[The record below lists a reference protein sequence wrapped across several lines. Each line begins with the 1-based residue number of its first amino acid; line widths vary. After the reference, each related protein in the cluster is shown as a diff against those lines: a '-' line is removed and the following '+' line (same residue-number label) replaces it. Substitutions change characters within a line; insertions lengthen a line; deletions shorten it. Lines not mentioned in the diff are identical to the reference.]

1 MRKLLSVSTMT
12 FRPTILIVALLLL
25 CVIETKAQIK
35 IPTFD
40 VELKIQQT
48 LVPGEGDNDGQLEF
62 AETTNFYGGAHV
74 QINQY
79 VAIGGYYGRS
89 FRGNGR
95 FKNGDGSTDN
105 EILQLQKGID
115 IRVSTSRA
123 KKWRKYLV
131 VNCGQIE
138 YVSVKESFRLADKS
152 AAFGANLGLMRRLS
166 NNLYLTVIELGVKVI
181 SDDIFWFEAPNGDN
195 LMAEAKMGLTYNIGK
210 RK

>member
-1 MRKLLSVSTMT
+1 MLPSVSTMT
-12 FRPTILIVALLLL
+12 FKRSILIVALLLL
-25 CVIETKAQIK
+25 CVGTIKAQLK
-35 IPTFD
+35 LPTFD

-48 LVPGEGDNDGQLEF
+48 LLPGEGDNDGQLEF

-89 FRGNGR
+89 FRGNAK
-95 FKNGDGSTDN
+95 FKNGIGSTEN
-105 EILQLQKGID
+105 ETLQLQKGID

-131 VNCGQIE
+131 VNYGQIE

-166 NNLYLTVIELGVKVI
+166 NNLYLTVIELGVKVM
-181 SDDIFWFEAPNGDN
+181 SDDIFWFEAPDADN
-195 LMAEAKMGLTYNIGK
+195 IIAEAKMGLVYNIGK

>member
-1 MRKLLSVSTMT
+1 MT
-12 FRPTILIVALLLL
+12 FKPTILIAVLLVF
-25 CVIETKAQIK
+25 CVSRIHAQLK
-35 IPTFD
+35 LPTFD

-48 LVPGEGDNDGQLEF
+48 LVPGEGDADGQLEF

-105 EILQLQKGID
+105 EIIQLQKGID
-115 IRVSTSRA
+115 LRFSTSRA
-123 KKWRKYLV
+123 KKWRKYLALSY
-131 VNCGQIE
+131 GQIE
-138 YVSVKESFRLADKS
+138 FVSVKESFRLADKS

-166 NNLYLTVIELGVKVI
+166 NNLYLTVIELGVRVI
-181 SDDIFWFEAPNGDN
+181 SDDIFWFEAPNADN
-195 LMAEAKMGLTYNIGK
+195 LMAEAKMGLVYNIGK
-210 RK
+210 KK

>member
-1 MRKLLSVSTMT
+1 MT

-25 CVIETKAQIK
+25 CVGTIKAQLK

-40 VELKIQQT
+40 VEIKIQQT
-48 LVPGEGDNDGQLEF
+48 LLPGEGNSDGQLEF

-115 IRVSTSRA
+115 IRFTTSRA
-123 KKWRKYLV
+123 KKWRKYLAL
-131 VNCGQIE
+131 NYGQIE
-138 YVSVKESFRLADKS
+138 YVSVKESFRLADKT

-166 NNLYLTVIELGVKVI
+166 NNLYLNVIELGVKI
-181 SDDIFWFEAPNGDN
+181 MSDEIFWFEAPDADN
-195 LMAEAKMGLTYNIGK
+195 IMAEVKMGLVYNIGK